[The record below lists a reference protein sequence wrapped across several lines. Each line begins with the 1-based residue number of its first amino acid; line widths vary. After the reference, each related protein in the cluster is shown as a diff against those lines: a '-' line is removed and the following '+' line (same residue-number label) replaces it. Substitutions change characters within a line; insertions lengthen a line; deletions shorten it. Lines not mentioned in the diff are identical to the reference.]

1 MLHTTSSNLAI
12 DRSINQLGIRMN
24 EGYQQ
29 QQHQQQKTV
38 QSTPGGMHGRS
49 VRYYSSTV
57 LPQRNKMDTTRP
69 PCMTLRSK
77 MKALNK

>member
-1 MLHTTSSNLAI
+1 MISTTTTTTTTTTTEDSTEYRVQYS
-12 DRSINQLGIRMN
+12 
-24 EGYQQ
+24 
-29 QQHQQQKTV
+29 TV
-38 QSTPGGMHGRS
+38 QDSTPGGMHGR